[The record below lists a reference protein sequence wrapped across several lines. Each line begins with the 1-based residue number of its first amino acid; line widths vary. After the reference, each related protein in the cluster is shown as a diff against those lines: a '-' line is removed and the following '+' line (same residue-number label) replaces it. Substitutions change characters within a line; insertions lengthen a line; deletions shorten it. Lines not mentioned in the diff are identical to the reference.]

1 MNGEFKLLSELV
13 AIDTNAATASNYED
27 MARLLKEKIESI
39 GGSVELVYSKAQDKK
54 PRPNVIGRINNGG
67 DRTIALNAHYD
78 VVGVSRRDWKSEPFT
93 IKNIGDRLYGRGIS
107 DDKSGI
113 ALALEAV
120 QKARSKANIELLFT
134 CDEEVGSEHGLKYV
148 MERCRGKVHANCALV
163 LDVED
168 CLVIGCSG
176 VSNGRIMIK
185 GVEYHAGMPQYGRNA
200 IEKSLVFLHKLKG
213 FDEVV
218 SRYHSQFA
226 GEKGGKVKERFNITM
241 INGGV
246 SPNLIPGSVDVHFDM
261 RSPPGVKV
269 AKFHG
274 MLKKYFEKVK
284 KETKT
289 DATLKIDST
298 HESYITDV
306 NSDILKRMNNLVGHG
321 NVHVSFGG
329 FDGTFFSEADI
340 PSIAYGAQNFSIHKA
355 NEYLEISTFR
365 KVQRNIVKLLESY

>member
-27 MARLLKEKIESI
+27 MARLLKEKIEQA
-39 GGSVELVYSKAQDKK
+39 GGSVDIVYSKASDKK

-78 VVGVSRRDWKSEPFT
+78 VVGVSRRDWKSDPFAV
-93 IKNIGDRLYGRGIS
+93 KNIGNRLYGRGVS

-113 ALALEAV
+113 ALAIGAAERA
-120 QKARSKANIELLFT
+120 KSKANIEFLFT

-148 MERCRGKVHANCALV
+148 MKKHRSKVHADSALV

-176 VSNGRIMIK
+176 VSNGEIRIK
-185 GVEYHAGMPQYGRNA
+185 GVEYHAGMPQYGKNA
-200 IEKSLVFLHKLKG
+200 IEKSLVFLQKLKK

-218 SRYHSQFA
+218 GKYRSRFD
-226 GEKGGKVKERFNITM
+226 GEKGGKVKGRFNITM

-246 SPNLIPGSVDVHFDM
+246 SPNLIPGSVDIHFDL
-261 RSPPGVKV
+261 RSPPGLKV
-269 AKFHG
+269 VEFHS
-274 MLKKYFEKVK
+274 MLKKYFERVK

-289 DATLKIDST
+289 DASLKINST

-306 NSDILKRMNNLVGHG
+306 NSDILKRIKKIVGG
-321 NVHVSFGG
+321 KSVHVSFGG
-329 FDGTFFSEADI
+329 FDGTFFSEAGI
-340 PSIAYGAQNFSIHKA
+340 PSVAYGAQNFSIHKA

-365 KVQRNIVKLLESY
+365 RVQNNIVKLLESY